1 MARGGE
7 DAKKAGDWGR
17 LGVQTLPKEELRALI
32 LERWKGNFNGL
43 VGLQFVDGGEGFAK
57 IRLPVRP
64 EVLQPW
70 GTVHGGAVATLLDVT
85 GGVGAHL
92 SYPRGTRLVTV
103 EMKIN
108 YIAPLGEGALV
119 AQSEMLHR
127 GRRTTVW
134 KVQAVDEA
142 EGRLRAVATM
152 TYMVIAG
159 EPEGFPG

>member
-1 MARGGE
+1 MAGE
-7 DAKKAGDWGR
+7 AKKAGDWGG
-17 LGVQTLPKEELRALI
+17 LGVQSLNMSKEELGALI
-32 LERWKGNFNGL
+32 RERWKGNFNGL
-43 VGLQFVDGGEGFAK
+43 VGLEFVDGGEGFAK
-57 IRLPVRP
+57 LRLPVRP
-64 EVLQPW
+64 EILQPW
-70 GTVHGGAVATLLDVT
+70 GTVHGGAMATLLDVT
-85 GGVGAHL
+85 GGVGSHL

-142 EGRLRAVATM
+142 EGRLRAIATM
-152 TYMVIAG
+152 TYMVIREG
-159 EPEGFPG
+159 PEGFPG